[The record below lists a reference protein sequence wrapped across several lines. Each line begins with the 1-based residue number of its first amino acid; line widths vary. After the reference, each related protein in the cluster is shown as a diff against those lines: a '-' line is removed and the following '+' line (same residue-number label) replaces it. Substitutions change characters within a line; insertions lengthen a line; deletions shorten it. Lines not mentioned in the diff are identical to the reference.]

1 MAGGIHWDFKE
12 GGTREDGR
20 KDVLEAPP
28 VRIDRA
34 WLESSRRMR
43 ELSAAGHVRG
53 GQSLPNLSVV
63 VIKNGEHVK
72 VIEVPDP
79 RAALIE
85 QLNLRGEKFG
95 LHAEIL
101 THSFGN

>member
-1 MAGGIHWDFKE
+1 M
-12 GGTREDGR
+12 REQSVVG
-20 KDVLEAPP
+20 P
-28 VRIDRA
+28 VR
-34 WLESSRRMR
+34 
-43 ELSAAGHVRG
+43 AA
-53 GQSLPNLSVV
+53 LPNLSVV
-63 VIKNGEHVK
+63 VIKGGERVK